1 MTFIRHLVRLPYM
14 FHIPPKNT
22 QNFRF
27 KLPIIPEEPL
37 KCDKLPTIP
46 KPLKCDKLPTIPEEP
61 LKCDECILHNHTYE
75 CFRRCKRCKKTYTR
89 YICDNCILKFN
100 MCENCKNK
108 NDIEFNIMAKVI
120 SNKLSEFFDFRI
132 K

>member
-27 KLPIIPEEPL
+27 
-37 KCDKLPTIP
+37 
-46 KPLKCDKLPTIPEEP
+46 KLPTIPEEP

-89 YICDNCILKFN
+89 YICDNCIL
-100 MCENCKNK
+100 
-108 NDIEFNIMAKVI
+108 
-120 SNKLSEFFDFRI
+120 
-132 K
+132 